1 VSDFSVWLK
10 RVLEYGESVQDGPP
24 VWRGVDVRPLLDAAF
39 RDHALDVAGTPVVFD
54 LGAAKWAAR
63 LLADTCWRLTSDDP
77 SEPVPE
83 REPDSPAAH
92 LSADVTL
99 RFLPAVYRRA
109 KARGI
114 DHPLVPELD
123 RVFRAW
129 PLSGALADLDGSPTG
144 PTDFGGHV
152 GLQMLYAERVAATG
166 RAGWVPSGG
175 SARER
180 VEYAF
185 VERNRPVPVLSAEGT
200 HE

>member
-1 VSDFSVWLK
+1 LK
-10 RVLEYGESVQDGPP
+10 RILEYGESFQDEPP

-39 RDHALDVAGTPVVFD
+39 RDHTLDVAGPPVAFD
-54 LGAAKWAAR
+54 PAASEWAAR
-63 LLADTCWRLTSDDP
+63 LLADACWRLTSDDP
-77 SEPVPE
+77 SEPVPN

-109 KARGI
+109 KVRAT
-114 DHPLVPELD
+114 DHPLVQELE
-123 RVFRAW
+123 RAFRAW
-129 PLSGALADLDGSPTG
+129 PLSGALADLGGNPTG

-166 RAGWVPSGG
+166 RSGWVPADG
-175 SARER
+175 SARDH
-180 VEYAF
+180 VEYAYA
-185 VERNRPVPVLSAEGT
+185 ERGRPLPALAAEGT